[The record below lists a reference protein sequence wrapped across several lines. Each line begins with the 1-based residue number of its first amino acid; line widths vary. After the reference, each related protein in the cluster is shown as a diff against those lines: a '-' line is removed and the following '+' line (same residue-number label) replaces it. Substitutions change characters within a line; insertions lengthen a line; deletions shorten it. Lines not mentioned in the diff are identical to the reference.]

1 MGEFRAILPQG
12 AGYAI
17 IVGLGAVFMFGMI
30 ATTRML
36 RRYQKEIMTA
46 EEFTTAGRTVK
57 TGLVSSAVV
66 SSWVWASTL
75 LTSCAKEYGTGIFGG
90 YSYSAGAS
98 FQIIAF
104 SILAIKT
111 KQKAPNAHT
120 YLEIVKHRY
129 GKLAHSVYLFY
140 AFATNILVTAMLLTS
155 GSAVFNVLTGMNAI
169 AAAFLLPLGVVIYT
183 MFGGIRA
190 TFLTD
195 YVHTCAIIIIVLFF
209 AFRVYAT
216 SDMLGSPGKVYDLV
230 REAAVRS
237 PVTGNYKGE
246 YMTME
251 SKSAGIFLVINLVG
265 NFGTVFLDNG
275 YWNKAISASPA
286 ATLPAYVMGGLAWMP
301 IPFLISLTMGFACL
315 TTELSPKFPTYP
327 DPLSSYQVSQGL
339 VLPAA
344 AVTVMGKGGAVAT
357 LLMVFLA
364 ITSGVAAEVIS
375 VASVFTYDVYREY
388 FNTKANGKQLI
399 YSSHIACFIFG
410 VAMSGFSVGLT
421 YGYISMGY
429 IYEIMGIIISSAV
442 VPVILTLCWKQ
453 QNAVAAIVAPVLGT
467 GLAIMSWLVCTKS
480 LFGELTIDNTFEDYP
495 MLTGNVVALLSPCVT
510 IPILTYVFKP
520 QNFDWELLKNIKRAD
535 ESEELAE
542 LEEEQD
548 SENVVGLT
556 TAPSNDSSD
565 QVNTDS
571 VNEEKQ
577 ELKVSES
584 KIKPIRTI
592 LSSIQKEKPNQL
604 AEELEK
610 EKKELARA
618 LKIAYGLCLFF
629 AFSFLLI
636 WPMPMYGS
644 HYIFSKKFFTGWV
657 VVQII
662 WLFISAFCVILYP
675 LWEGRHGIYTT
686 VRGIYWDLTGQTY
699 KLREWQNSSPE
710 ELHIVKSQISARLHN
725 IESYDN
731 ELNIAIDDIIDG
743 QKPSEHR

>member
-1 MGEFRAILPQG
+1 MGEFKAILPQG

-120 YLEIVKHRY
+120 YLEIIKCRY
-129 GKLAHSVYLFY
+129 GKLAHCVYLFY
-140 AFATNILVTAMLLTS
+140 AFATNVLVTAMLLTS
-155 GSAVFNVLTGMNAI
+155 GSAVFSDLTGMNSI

-216 SDMLGSPGKVYDLV
+216 SDLLGSPGKVYDLV
-230 REAAVRS
+230 REAAKRS
-237 PVTGNYKGE
+237 PVSGNYKGE

-315 TTELSPKFPTYP
+315 ATEHDPSFPTYP

-344 AVTVMGKGGAVAT
+344 AVSVMGKGGAVAT

-388 FNTKANGKQLI
+388 FNPKASGKQLI
-399 YSSHIACFIFG
+399 YSSHIACFTFG

-421 YGYISMGY
+421 YGYVSMGY

-442 VPVILTLCWKQ
+442 VPVVLTLCWRQ
-453 QNAVAAIVAPVLGT
+453 QNRIAVICSPVLGT

-480 LFGELTIDNTFEDYP
+480 LFKELTIDTTFEDYP
-495 MLTGNVVALLSPCVT
+495 MLAGNVVALCSPCIT

-520 QNFDWELLKNIKRAD
+520 QRFDWEILKSIKRAD

-542 LEEEQD
+542 LQEEED
-548 SENVVGLT
+548 SEQIIGLESV
-556 TAPSNDSSD
+556 PSNDSSE
-565 QVNTDS
+565 QLNKDS
-571 VNEEKQ
+571 SDSGNEEKQ
-577 ELKVSES
+577 DLKISES
-584 KIKPIRTI
+584 KIKPIKTI
-592 LSSIQKEKPNQL
+592 LSSIQKETPEELN
-604 AEELEK
+604 EELEK
-610 EKKELARA
+610 EKKALARS
-618 LKIAYGLCLFF
+618 LKIAYGLCIFF
-629 AFSFLLI
+629 AFAFLLI

-662 WLFISAFCVILYP
+662 WLFISAFCVILFP

-686 VRGIYWDLTGQTY
+686 LRGIYWDLTGQTY
-699 KLREWQNSSPE
+699 KLREWQNSNPE
-710 ELHIVKSQISARLHN
+710 ELHIVKSQISARIHN
-725 IESYDN
+725 IESQRN
-731 ELNIAIDDIIDG
+731 RGIDDVIYT
-743 QKPSEHR
+743 

>member
-17 IVGLGAVFMFGMI
+17 IVGLGAVFTFGMI
-30 ATTRML
+30 LTTQML

-46 EEFTTAGRTVK
+46 EEFTTAGRSVK
-57 TGLVSSAVV
+57 TGLVASAVV

-75 LTSCAKEYGTGIFGG
+75 LTSCSMEYNNGIFGG

-120 YLEIVKHRY
+120 YLEIVKARY

-155 GSAVFNVLTGMNAI
+155 GSAVFGDLTGMNPI
-169 AAAFLLPLGVVIYT
+169 AAAFLLPVGVVIFT

-195 YVHTCAIIIIVLFF
+195 YIHTCAIIIIILFF

-216 SDMLGSPGKVYDLV
+216 SDLLGSPGKVYDLI
-230 REAAVRS
+230 REAAKRK
-237 PVTGNYKGE
+237 PRIGNYKGE
-246 YMTME
+246 YMTMT
-251 SKSAGIFLVINLVG
+251 SKPAGIFLVINLVG

-286 ATLPAYVMGGLAWMP
+286 ATLPAYIMGGLAWMP
-301 IPFLISLTMGFACL
+301 VPFLISLTMGFACL
-315 TTELSPKFPTYP
+315 ATETLSNFPTYP

-375 VASVFTYDVYREY
+375 VSSVFTYDVYREY
-388 FNTKANGKQLI
+388 FNRKATGKQLI
-399 YSSHIACFIFG
+399 YSSHAAVFIFG
-410 VAMSGFSVGLT
+410 VGMSGFSVGLT
-421 YGYISMGY
+421 YGYVSMGY

-442 VPVILTLCWKQ
+442 VPVILTLCWRQ
-453 QNAVAAIVAPVLGT
+453 QNKVAVICSPILGT

-480 LFGELTIDNTFEDYP
+480 LFKQLTIDTTFEDYP
-495 MLTGNVVALLSPCVT
+495 MLAGNVVALCSPCIT
-510 IPILTYVFKP
+510 IPVLTYVFKP
-520 QNFDWELLKNIKRAD
+520 QNFDWEILKTIKRVD

-542 LEEEQD
+542 LAKTEDIEGIVVDLVSTPSAD
-548 SENVVGLT
+548 STN
-556 TAPSNDSSD
+556 PNNKDSSESTSD
-565 QVNTDS
+565 
-571 VNEEKQ
+571 EKDN
-577 ELKVSES
+577 LRVSES
-584 KIKPIRTI
+584 KIKPITTI
-592 LSSIQKEKPNQL
+592 LSSIQKETPEEMTAEMI
-604 AEELEK
+604 AEEK
-610 EKKELARA
+610 ALARG
-618 LKIAYGLCLFF
+618 LKIAYFLCVFF
-629 AFSFLLI
+629 AFAFLLV
-636 WPMPMYGS
+636 WPIPMYGS

-662 WLFISAFCVILYP
+662 WMFISAFCVILYP

-686 VRGIYWDLTGQTY
+686 LRGIYWDCTGQTH
-699 KLREWQNSSPE
+699 KLREWQNSHPE
-710 ELHIVKSQISARLHN
+710 ELHIVKSQLSARMHN
-725 IESYDN
+725 METYDVN
-731 ELNIAIDDIIDG
+731 LDAAIDDMI
-743 QKPSEHR
+743 EHR